1 MERTFDRAAALRK
14 TNWGVDIY
22 AHILRQFYPGE
33 IVMRV
38 TGRDCGIIRNPFA
51 GGVQSLHVWFT
62 KNDPN
67 AKLSEETAFHHDE
80 YNAIP
85 DGDALDFAALYYH
98 QSGHELLDTINREM
112 YLHLDADSG
121 QYGQCPG
128 MRIDIGPKFSFFK
141 APITNKYPFKSI
153 TILDAY
159 NYIVGHYA
167 KEQTEALRSI
177 KEKKKASLYKQSQFA
192 YATFC
197 GEFDLRSNDTV
208 KTVSNLLCIDFDH
221 ISDVESLKQQLL
233 KDRYFTTTL
242 AFRSPSG
249 DGLKWV
255 IEINKGSCSHSDFF
269 RAVSAYITKTY
280 GVEPDKSGKDISR
293 ACFLPHDP
301 EAYINPLYK

>member
-1 MERTFDRAAALRK
+1 
-14 TNWGVDIY
+14 
-22 AHILRQFYPGE
+22 
-33 IVMRV
+33 
-38 TGRDCGIIRNPFA
+38 
-51 GGVQSLHVWFT
+51 
-62 KNDPN
+62 
-67 AKLSEETAFHHDE
+67 
-80 YNAIP
+80 
-85 DGDALDFAALYYH
+85 
-98 QSGHELLDTINREM
+98 M

-121 QYGQCPG
+121 QYGQHPG

-167 KEQTEALRSI
+167 KAQTEILRSI
-177 KEKKKASLYKQSQFA
+177 NEKKKASLYKQSQFA

-208 KTVSNLLCIDFDH
+208 KTISNLLCVDFDH

-233 KDRYFTTTL
+233 QDRYFTTALT
-242 AFRSPSG
+242 FRSPSG

-255 IEINKGSCSHSDFF
+255 IEINKGTHSHSDFF
-269 RAVSAYITKTY
+269 RAVAAYITKTY